1 MELLKQLLSPGE
13 IIVQIICFLILFTLL
28 KKFVWNIF
36 LKLLDERKERIASE
50 FKKIG
55 DLQSNAAKLKADYE
69 QQLNTIDETAQK
81 KIQEAVHQGKEIAG
95 QIQDNARKDADKI
108 IAAAKDNIQLEISKA
123 KEELKK
129 TMVDMTIRA
138 TEKLIK
144 EKHNKEQDRKLVND
158 FLAELEDTHG
168 R

>member
-28 KKFVWNIF
+28 KKFVWSTF
-36 LKLLDERKERIASE
+36 LKLLDERKNRIATE
-50 FKKIG
+50 FDRIS
-55 DLQSNAAKLKADYE
+55 QTRNEVSQLKSDY
-69 QQLNTIDETAQK
+69 QVSLDRIDETAK
-81 KIQEAVHQGKEIAG
+81 LKMQEAIEEGKRITEQLREQA
-95 QIQDNARKDADKI
+95 DHDARKI
-108 IAAAKDNIQLEISKA
+108 IATAKDNIQLEISRA

-144 EKHNKEQDRKLVND
+144 EKLNKDQDRKLVND